1 MNKIIIITSSDK
13 GSGIVIM
20 DTNKYIEKLKSLL
33 YDANTYI
40 KKQETVNINTRSIK
54 QSRNC
59 YKMKTR
65 TRLIPP
71 YYTETIRFTQKT
83 HTTCL
88 SDPLC
93 PESSGH
99 PTTPS
104 LGTVNPTHIN

>member
-65 TRLIPP
+65 TRLIE
-71 YYTETIRFTQKT
+71 Y
-83 HTTCL
+83 
-88 SDPLC
+88 
-93 PESSGH
+93 H
-99 PTTPS
+99 PTIPKLYGLPKRHTQHAYQTHCVRNQVGTPQ
-104 LGTVNPTHIN
+104 LHP